1 MRVLMTAAMDKTL
14 LVAEVN
20 EINYDPDEKKLYFYV
35 NEGSYVASGVS
46 DVTADNIIHL
56 AYTDGRVDA
65 SGFEVGYADDEDED
79 GTEDDESAEGDY

>member
-56 AYTDGRVDA
+56 AYTDGRVDV
-65 SGFEVGYADDEDED
+65 SSLEVGYADDEDD
-79 GTEDDESAEGDY
+79 AEGDESEEGAY